1 MTLTDAQRLK
11 FQLFAHGLS
20 ITQDALR
27 ALKKAAGGQS
37 LSSDDFASTSG
48 IILRLEDEVWVNAP
62 VSIYNPNFVV
72 NSPYLLDHGQD
83 GFVVRGEGLESRA
96 QYWPQPAYHSQAG
109 SDGLPLT
116 NYVVTH
122 GDRARLSPIH
132 GCGMVCTFCDVPYG
146 VRYGTKAIPAMVEAV
161 GRAVADPLQPARHL
175 LISGGTPRS
184 ADIGWLKDVYRAIL
198 TSYPS
203 IDIDIMMVPVDDLLN
218 IDELGLLGVH
228 QLSINLELFSD
239 DAARRFMPQKY
250 RQGRNHYLDFIER
263 SAVRL
268 GAGRVRSMLMVGLE
282 PPEET
287 LLGVQAIVERGGV
300 PVLSPFRPDP
310 TTPLRSMAPPSAE
323 LMQSVFLSAS
333 EIVSK
338 ANARLGPSCV
348 TCSHNTL
355 TLVDVADIADG
366 SKHHDHK
373 LPYLV

>member
-1 MTLTDAQRLK
+1 MMTLTNAQRLK

-20 ITQDALR
+20 ITRDALH
-27 ALKKAAGGQS
+27 ALKTAAAGQP

-48 IILRLEDEVWVNAP
+48 IILRLVDNVWVNAP
-62 VSIYNPNFVV
+62 VSIFNPNFVI
-72 NSPYLLDHGQD
+72 NSSYLLDHTRD
-83 GFVVRGEGLESRA
+83 GYVVRGEGLESRA
-96 QYWPQPAYHSQAG
+96 QYWPQPAFHSQTG
-109 SDGLPLT
+109 TDGLPLS
-116 NYVVTH
+116 NYVVSH

-146 VRYGTKAIPAMVEAV
+146 IRYGTKAIPAMVEAV

-203 IDIDIMMVPVDDLLN
+203 IDIDIMMVPVDDLLD

-228 QLSINLELFSD
+228 QLSINLELYSD

-250 RQGRNHYLDFIER
+250 RQGRSHYLDFIER
-263 SAVRL
+263 SAARL

-287 LLGVQAIVERGGV
+287 LRGVQAIVERGGV

-310 TTPLRSMAPPSAE
+310 TTPLKSMPPPSAE
-323 LMQSVFLSAS
+323 LMQNVFLSAM
-333 EIVSK
+333 EIVSRADAK
-338 ANARLGPSCV
+338 LGPSCV
-348 TCSHNTL
+348 PCTHNTL
-355 TLVDVADIADG
+355 TLAEAAQESSI
-366 SKHHDHK
+366 HDHK
-373 LPYLV
+373 LPHLV